1 MKDSLLFCLAV
12 IITLIFSVLKLYKI
26 IVWPWWLVLSP
37 ILLWVV
43 GTIILIWYLLKHFD
57 DMNNNFD

>member
-1 MKDSLLFCLAV
+1 MKDSLLFCLSV

-26 IVWPWWLVLSP
+26 IVWSWWLVLTP

-57 DMNNNFD
+57 EMNENFD